1 MANKHEVR
9 LRARPAAPLFLAAGL
24 VLGAVLGWYVRDFTA
39 TRDMVAEAKV
49 RLAYC
54 VQSAMGNSRADWIAE
69 DRCDEEFQVAI
80 EKFFNRAGAM
90 EQGLRERW
98 TDLRCMIYAHTRTE
112 GETTDGEC
120 AEISAATVQQL
131 SDGLRELIDRMDEAA
146 AGFWP

>member
-1 MANKHEVR
+1 MANEREGR

-24 VLGAVLGWYVRDFTA
+24 VLGTVLGWYVRDFTA
-39 TRDMVAEAKV
+39 TRDVVAEAKV

-54 VQSAMGNSRADWIAE
+54 VQSAMGNSRADWLAK
-69 DRCDEEFQVAI
+69 DRCDAEFQVAM
-80 EKFFNRAGAM
+80 EKFFDRAGAM

-98 TDLRCMIYAHTRTE
+98 TNLRCMIFAHTGAE
-112 GETTDGEC
+112 GEATDGEC

-131 SDGLRELIDRMDEAA
+131 SDGLRELVDRMDEAA